1 MMNSTTSTDSASYT
15 NAVVP
20 PCTANDMEVIE
31 RVEESLEALSALE
44 DLLASCEADDFAI
57 DDLEYMLP
65 PDFVLTVV
73 MPVFNEEVTLK
84 TIVSR
89 VLRLP
94 LPIELVIVDDY
105 STDRTRNILADL
117 EKCEGITVCYHEE
130 NRGKGAALRTGF
142 AAATGDVV
150 IVQDADLEYD
160 PRDIPRLIRPLVQ
173 KQVDVVYGSRFLAEE
188 HQDPSWLHRF
198 GNGLLTKA
206 SNLLTGL
213 HLTDMET
220 CYKAFRREL
229 IQSIEIQQNRFGFEP
244 EVTAKIAK
252 QKQRIVEMPIRYNA
266 RSYDEGKKIGFR
278 DAINAFY
285 CIVRYSFS

>member
-1 MMNSTTSTDSASYT
+1 MNATTSTDFTSPS
-15 NAVVP
+15 NAVNP
-20 PCTANDMEVIE
+20 LSAADDTEVIK
-31 RVEESLEALSALE
+31 RVEETLQELSALE
-44 DLLASCEADDFAI
+44 DLLASCEADNFVV
-57 DDLEYMLP
+57 DDLEYLLP
-65 PDFVLTVV
+65 PGFLLTVV

-89 VLRLP
+89 VLKLP

-105 STDRTRNILADL
+105 STDTTRNILVDL
-117 EKCEGITVCYHEE
+117 EKCEGVTVCYHEE

-220 CYKAFRREL
+220 CYKAFRRDL

-252 QKQRIVEMPIRYNA
+252 QKQRIIEMPIRYNA

-278 DAINAFY
+278 DAVNAFY